1 MRPGYG
7 SLFVLTL
14 TIALSAITPLP
25 ASAWTAVSNCLGCH
39 TDFSDGSPSMHDLHA
54 TFTNDCRDCHQ
65 ASFSTALS
73 TNNSANYPD
82 YSCNGCHE
90 LAGLVTKHVAAS
102 ASCGCHSGVV
112 GTSAGEHVL
121 PYFYT
126 GGRSSIVNPC
136 RTNPENGGEDW
147 DGDGFGLDNDG
158 DGNYDAADS
167 DCDGI
172 VPLTVEDWSTLKT
185 LFEHD

>member
-1 MRPGYG
+1 
-7 SLFVLTL
+7 
-14 TIALSAITPLP
+14 
-25 ASAWTAVSNCLGCH
+25 VSNCL
-39 TDFSDGSPSMHDLHA
+39 
-54 TFTNDCRDCHQ
+54 
-65 ASFSTALS
+65 
-73 TNNSANYPD
+73 
-82 YSCNGCHE
+82 
-90 LAGLVTKHVAAS
+90 
-102 ASCGCHSGVV
+102 GCHSGVV
-112 GTSAGEHVL
+112 GTSAGEQVL
-121 PYFYT
+121 LYFYT

-147 DGDGFGLDNDG
+147 DGDGFGLDNHG